1 MRPLSSPDP
10 TPKRGRLFVLSG
22 PSGSG
27 KSTLARR
34 ALARVGVP
42 ARLSI
47 SATTRPRRPGEV
59 DGVDYRF
66 LGREEFEHLRDRGE
80 FLEWAEVH
88 GNLYGTP
95 AGPVEEALE
104 RGESVL
110 LEIDVQG
117 AQQVVRRMPEAVLIF
132 VQAPTFDVLE
142 QRLRARG
149 SEDEATIQRRLAN
162 ARRELEQAR
171 HYPFHLIND
180 DLRRAVEELAALLS
194 APEQRTAD
202 PGSCTARNPT
212 PLSP

>member
-1 MRPLSSPDP
+1 LDSSSPKV
-10 TPKRGRLFVLSG
+10 KRGRLFVLSG

-34 ALARVGVP
+34 ALARADVP
-42 ARLSI
+42 VRLSI
-47 SATTRPRRPGEV
+47 SATTRPPRPGEV

-66 LGREEFEHLRDRGE
+66 LTRDEFEFWRDRGE

-95 AGPVEEALE
+95 AAPVEEQLA

-117 AQQVVRRMPEAVLIF
+117 ALQVVSKRPDAVLIF
-132 VQAPTFDVLE
+132 VNTPSFEILE

-149 SEDEATIQRRLAN
+149 SGEDEATIQRRLAN
-162 ARRELEQAR
+162 ARRELEQAHR
-171 HYPFHLIND
+171 YPIHLIND
-180 DLRRAVEELAALLS
+180 NLDRAVDELVAILRAPDHPGRAATDYSQEER
-194 APEQRTAD
+194 PR
-202 PGSCTARNPT
+202 CTKN
-212 PLSP
+212 